1 MSKSKAVIHRL
12 LRDQIEGIWG
22 RGETELVDA
31 NYASDI
37 RDHMPVPGQPTGR
50 EALKDVVQDFRA
62 GIPDLRIKLH
72 ATLAAGDA
80 GVDVWTLTGTHGGPL
95 LGKKASGRPIH
106 MSGID
111 MIAAANGRI
120 TDLWHVEEMALLIAQ
135 IDESPITF
143 GAPSDAY
150 PDNAEIPSPQAQ
162 PGENATVPGEA
173 DFSALER
180 RNLAIARR
188 HIEEIWAGGRSELCW
203 EMYHPDVVDHN
214 MAPGQR
220 PGIEGIVDVLQWLRE
235 SVPDL
240 AMEIQTYVID
250 GDLFAD
256 RWIMRG
262 THTGAPL
269 MDVPASGKR
278 FTINGM
284 DVGRIDEDG
293 LITEIW
299 HAEEFHQLLLQVR

>member
-1 MSKSKAVIHRL
+1 MSEGKAVIHRL

-22 RGETELVDA
+22 RGETALVDA
-31 NYASDI
+31 NYVSDI

-50 EALKDVVQDFRA
+50 AALKDVVADFRR
-62 GIPDLRIKLH
+62 GIPDLRMELH

-95 LGKKASGRPIH
+95 LGKEASGRPIH

-111 MIAAANGRI
+111 MIAAADGRI

-135 IDESPITF
+135 IDESPIAF
-143 GAPSDAY
+143 GTPSNAY
-150 PDNAEIPSPQAQ
+150 PDSAGALVSNAQ

-203 EMYHPDVVDHN
+203 KMYHPDVVDHN

-269 MDVPASGKR
+269 MDVAASGKR
-278 FTINGM
+278 FAINGM
-284 DVGRIDEDG
+284 DVGRVDENG